1 MKAPLNRAGLSLVEL
16 LVAVMVL
23 TIGSLGMAAGTNW
36 VLRMAELARLDTQ
49 RAIAMQSAIEEVKSM
64 PLASVG
70 SGSADSGNFTT
81 TWSVVSS
88 DATSATV
95 QFVLVGPGRNRSA
108 GIATSI
114 SASASDTL
122 VYTRVR

>member
-1 MKAPLNRAGLSLVEL
+1 MKRPLNRSGLSLVEL

-23 TIGSLGMAAGTNW
+23 TVGILGMVAGTSW

-81 TWSVVSS
+81 TWTVVSN

-95 QFVLVGPGRNRSA
+95 RFVLVGPGRNRSG
-108 GIATSI
+108 GITSSI
-114 SASASDTL
+114 SGTATDTL